1 MLARQAG
8 NVGTNCLEKRCCIID
23 SCVFFEGHAKTVFLK
38 KMNNNSNDFLFVT
51 PKHLGALKKSM
62 NNNSN
67 DFLFVTPKHLGALKN
82 SF

>member
-1 MLARQAG
+1 
-8 NVGTNCLEKRCCIID
+8 
-23 SCVFFEGHAKTVFLK
+23 
-38 KMNNNSNDFLFVT
+38 MNNNSNDFLFVT